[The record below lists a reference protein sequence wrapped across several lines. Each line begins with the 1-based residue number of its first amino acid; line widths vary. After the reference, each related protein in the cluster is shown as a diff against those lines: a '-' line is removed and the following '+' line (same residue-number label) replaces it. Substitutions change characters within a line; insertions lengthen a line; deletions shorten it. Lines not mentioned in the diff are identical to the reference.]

1 MHIVARGINRQDIFF
16 DDNDRK
22 SFMNIMLHLRK
33 EMDFDITAY
42 CLMDNHVHLIIHD
55 EKKRFSLIM
64 KRLLIC
70 YVYHFN
76 EKYNRTGHL
85 FENRFKSECIESI
98 RYLAAAV
105 KYIHNNPEKAGI
117 CKTSDYKWSS
127 YREYTGEAYICNTE
141 YVLNLFSNIDNFKK
155 YHEVITTDNSMEL
168 DKVPSL
174 SDDEARQII
183 CGIMSCTDPNIILQ
197 FNKTLRDSYI
207 SDFKSWGI
215 SSSQIARL
223 TGISIHII
231 NHVNPKRQM

>member
-1 MHIVARGINRQDIFF
+1 MPRGKRLLGSSGYMHIVARGINRQDIFF

-105 KYIHNNPEKAGI
+105 KY
-117 CKTSDYKWSS
+117 
-127 YREYTGEAYICNTE
+127 YTT
-141 YVLNLFSNIDNFKK
+141 
-155 YHEVITTDNSMEL
+155 
-168 DKVPSL
+168 
-174 SDDEARQII
+174 
-183 CGIMSCTDPNIILQ
+183 IL
-197 FNKTLRDSYI
+197 KRPGSA
-207 SDFKSWGI
+207 KPV
-215 SSSQIARL
+215 
-223 TGISIHII
+223 II
-231 NHVNPKRQM
+231 NGAAIGNIQGKHIYATQNMY